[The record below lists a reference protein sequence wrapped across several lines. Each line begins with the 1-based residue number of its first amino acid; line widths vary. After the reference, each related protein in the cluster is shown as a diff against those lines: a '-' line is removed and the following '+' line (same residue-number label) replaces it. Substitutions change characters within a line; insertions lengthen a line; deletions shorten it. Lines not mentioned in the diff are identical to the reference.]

1 MYQTPEQKVEARNE
15 VIKWLMNYAL
25 DHQFGITFSYKAND
39 DDPSE
44 AFPEYSSAVINANWK
59 NIDEIPF
66 IIGHELGHLMLG
78 HKRKEFDESPTK
90 RILME
95 RAANEYSLYL
105 LTEYC
110 DLHEIYF
117 YDKYTF
123 AYAFGIPEDC
133 YYLLE
138 ERA

>member
-1 MYQTPEQKVEARNE
+1 MENLSQRLVDKS
-15 VIKWLMNYAL
+15 I
-25 DHQFGITFSYKAND
+25 
-39 DDPSE
+39 E
-44 AFPEYSSAVINANWK
+44 AFPEYSSAVINVNWK

-110 DLHEIYF
+110 IYMRF
-117 YDKYTF
+117 TF
-123 AYAFGIPEDC
+123 MINTPLPN
-133 YYLLE
+133 LLE
-138 ERA
+138 FPKTATTY